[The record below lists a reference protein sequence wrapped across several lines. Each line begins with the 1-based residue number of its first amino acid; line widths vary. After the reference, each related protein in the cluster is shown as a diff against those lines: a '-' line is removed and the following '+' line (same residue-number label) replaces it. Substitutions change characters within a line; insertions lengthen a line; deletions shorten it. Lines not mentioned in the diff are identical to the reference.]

1 MNRSIL
7 IVICDFLVLSAMSL
21 SMGISKTTAQGTG
34 VTESVR
40 PVTHLFL
47 IEQLEKAVQMRKDT
61 QGQNT
66 RLNKDLE
73 EAQRILANLRATLE
87 KRDQRMERLETT
99 LAGLTNN
106 MSRQQ
111 AELLEARKKAD
122 ELSNSLALAKGK
134 P

>member
-73 EAQRILANLRATLE
+73 EAQRILANLRATLP
-87 KRDQRMERLETT
+87 QGIFSCP
-99 LAGLTNN
+99 AG
-106 MSRQQ
+106 
-111 AELLEARKKAD
+111 
-122 ELSNSLALAKGK
+122 NSPYLH
-134 P
+134 